1 MYNAQAILDSGEE
14 SREAK
19 VDEIYATTI
28 LSVAKQLQN
37 ESKKYGLRPNY
48 NINEENALILKK
60 HLKSL
65 PFSKRIQE
73 YML

>member
-1 MYNAQAILDSGEE
+1 MDLNNTEEYNAITAEE
-14 SREAK
+14 KMTEIFEA
-19 VDEIYATTI
+19 
-28 LSVAKQLQN
+28 SVVNVHKHLQT